1 MILANRTRNRA
12 ALAATIS
19 LAALALAA
27 PALAQT
33 APEQEGD
40 VVDEIVVTGSR
51 IVRTEVTSANPIT
64 ITSGEELRTS
74 GLISLG
80 EALRKDPS
88 IGEGGFN
95 QSNILSGGG
104 ASSIDLRNLG
114 SNRSLLLINGKRFS
128 LFTDSLQ
135 NESADVGFLPTGML
149 ERVEIL
155 RDGAGPTYGADAVAG
170 VVNFILRENFNGAE
184 IGSFFGVSEN
194 GDAAQHRV
202 NGLIG
207 ASGDRGSVL
216 FGVEFSHRDDLPQ
229 RERDWAI
236 NTISAF
242 TAAGVPVIGSASA
255 PGAQLRRTSNNSV
268 VRCYN
273 NEGGVA
279 PSTACPRYDTGLD
292 QSLIGEADLINISG
306 NGEYEV
312 TDNFKLT
319 GSFIY
324 GSRESKSS
332 LAANPM
338 NANSPTGPYSGG
350 IIIPGTAT
358 NNPFGETV
366 SLTWRPRQYGNRDGS
381 ATADQIWIDVG
392 AEGEM
397 DVAGGIFWNVS
408 HTLSRTTASNRTKNI
423 PWATHLQRLLN
434 PAQCAADPVCS
445 RADIGPI
452 TNIDSFFSGALRL
465 NPSQQRYAFYDQI
478 STTAFESRQTQ
489 INFSGQGF
497 ELPGGRIGWAVGAE
511 YREEEGQAV
520 PDAVA
525 ASGESLANATNP
537 TSGAF
542 TVKEVFGEIEFPLL
556 ADMPF
561 AQDLTLNLQG
571 RYSEFSNFGGTE
583 TYKVGVNWAI
593 TEDFRLRSTF
603 GTSFRAPNVLELF
616 GGGVESFS
624 FLTDPCNN
632 FDAAGVNATVRAN
645 CAALGAPAGFQQVA
659 PQIRIRAGGSTLLT
673 PEEGE
678 SFTVGFVA
686 TPRWI
691 PNLALTLDYYE
702 IEITN
707 QIAGGTL
714 GANLTNCY
722 ADANFLTLRSD
733 ASSVCFGLDNRT
745 SSFNL
750 GVLNNGLTNSPTAGT
765 ARGIDWIARYSI
777 NDLFGGDLAI
787 RWSNT
792 HNLED
797 AQFGTDL
804 GLIQDGGFASVEWRS
819 VLDLDYTWNNWGFN
833 WATEYKSGLDDI
845 RVQLGLAGFANNTLG
860 YTGTDDYYLHSARV
874 RYEWDTASVVVGVN
888 NVFDEDPPF
897 AFNSGNNTFPQLYD
911 VIGRYFFMSVNKSF

>member
-1 MILANRTRNRA
+1 MTFKSIRGRLLASTVIGGA
-12 ALAATIS
+12 ALAVF
-19 LAALALAA
+19 AANPAA
-27 PALAQT
+27 AQT
-33 APEQEGD
+33 QEEPA
-40 VVDEIVVTGSR
+40 VVDEVVVTGSR
-51 IVRTEVTSANPIT
+51 IVRNEVTSASPIT

-74 GLISLG
+74 GVISLA
-80 EALRKDPS
+80 EALRKDPA

-135 NESADVGFLPTGML
+135 NESSDTGFLPTGML

-184 IGSFFGVSEN
+184 IGSFFGVSEK

-207 ASGDRGSVL
+207 ATSDRGSVL
-216 FGVEFSHRDDLPQ
+216 LGVEFSHRDDLPQ
-229 RERDWAI
+229 RERDFAI
-236 NTISAF
+236 NTISSF

-268 VRCYN
+268 IRCYN
-273 NEGGVA
+273 NAGGIA

-292 QSLIGEADLINISG
+292 QSLIGEADIINVSG
-306 NGEYEV
+306 NAKYKV

-324 GSRESKSS
+324 GSRESASNLS
-332 LAANPM
+332 ANPF
-338 NANSPTGPYSGG
+338 NANNPTGPYANGF
-350 IIIPGTAT
+350 IVPAAAT
-358 NNPFGETV
+358 NNPFGERLSV
-366 SLTWRPRQYGNRDGS
+366 TWRPTQYGIRNGS
-381 ATADQIWIDVG
+381 AKADQIWADIG

-397 DVAGGIFWNVS
+397 DIAGGVFWNVS
-408 HTLSRTTASNRTKNI
+408 HTYSKTTASNRTQNI
-423 PWATHLQRLLN
+423 PWATHLQRLLD
-434 PAQCAADPVCS
+434 PALCAADPVCS

-452 TNIDSFFSGALRL
+452 TNIDTFFSGASRL
-465 NPSQQRYAFYDQI
+465 NPSQQRYAFYDQN

-489 INFSGQGF
+489 INFSGQSF
-497 ELPGGRIGWAVGAE
+497 ELPGGPIGWAIGGE
-511 YREEEGQAV
+511 YREEEGEAI
-520 PDAVA
+520 PDPVA

-537 TSGAF
+537 TRGQF
-542 TVKEVFGEIEFPLL
+542 NVKEVFGEIEFPLL
-556 ADMPF
+556 ADLPF
-561 AQDLTLNLQG
+561 VQDLTLNLQG
-571 RYSEFSNFGGTE
+571 RYSNFSNFGTTD
-583 TYKVGVNWAI
+583 TYKVGLNYAV
-593 TEDFRLRSTF
+593 TKDFRLRATY

-624 FLTDPCNN
+624 VLTDPCNN
-632 FDAAGVNATVRAN
+632 FDAAGVNPIIRSN
-645 CAALGAPAGFQQVA
+645 CAALGAPAAFQQVS
-659 PQIRIRAGGSTLLT
+659 PQIRVRAGGSTLLT
-673 PEEGE
+673 PEEGK

-686 TPRWI
+686 TPRWV
-691 PNLALTLDYYE
+691 PNFALTLDYYE

-714 GANLTNCY
+714 GANLTSCY
-722 ADANFLTLRSD
+722 SDANFLSLRSD
-733 ASSVCFGLDNRT
+733 ANSICFGLDNRT
-745 SSFNL
+745 ASFNL
-750 GVLNNGLTNSPTAGT
+750 GVLNNGLTNSPDSGT
-765 ARGIDWIARYSI
+765 ARGIDWVARYSV
-777 NDLFGGDLAI
+777 NDLFGGNLDV

-819 VLDLDYTWNNWGFN
+819 VLDLDYTWNNWGVN
-833 WATEYKSGLDDI
+833 WTTEYKSGLDDI
-845 RVQLGLAGFANNTLG
+845 RVQLNLAGFGNNTLG
-860 YTGTDDYYLHSARV
+860 YTGTDDYFLHSARV
-874 RYEWDTASVVVGVN
+874 RYDFDTASIVLGVN
-888 NVFDEDPPF
+888 NVFDKDPPF

-911 VIGRYFFMSVNKSF
+911 IIGRYFFVSVNKSF